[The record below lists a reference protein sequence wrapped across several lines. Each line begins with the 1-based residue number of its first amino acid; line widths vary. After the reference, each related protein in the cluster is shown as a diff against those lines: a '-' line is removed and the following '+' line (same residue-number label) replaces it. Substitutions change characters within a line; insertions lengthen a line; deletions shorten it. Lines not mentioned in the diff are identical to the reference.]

1 MLVFTMVVAAL
12 ALGLGLGYVATRAQ
26 CDREVSRAAGHALSA
41 RVAVG
46 RALPLLS
53 GLSDALPVFSNGVT
67 HQGMDEGEVKA
78 GWALDEVLHI
88 LRALT
93 WGSGRYY
100 RHERR
105 GTHYE
110 VLTYALH
117 LQASDRTL
125 LSDGAEL
132 VLYIDTR
139 TGRLSC
145 RHPAEFH
152 DGRFTR
158 VDRSEAL
165 DADDLAAQG
174 HPGPSYVDQGREMRV
189 TLGRIGGA

>member
-1 MLVFTMVVAAL
+1 MLVFMMVVAAL

-46 RALPLLS
+46 RALPLLDTLWE
-53 GLSDALPVFSNGVT
+53 GLRITG
-67 HQGMDEGEVKA
+67 EGKLLTPEQRENLDVS
-78 GWALDEVLHI
+78 LDEVLHI